1 VRFWDTSTIVP
12 LLLGEENTAAAHQ
25 SLREDPEMY
34 VWWGTGTECISAL
47 ARVERAGGQ
56 VSQALERLDGYA
68 EAWHEVAATDAVRR
82 TAARL
87 LRVHPLRA
95 ADALQLAAATV
106 ASEGDP
112 RTLPFVTF
120 DERLAAAA
128 SREGF
133 RVIRPASGVIRR
145 APVQHR

>member
-1 VRFWDTSTIVP
+1 VRYWDTSAVVP
-12 LLLGEENTAAAHQ
+12 LLVAEAATPRANDV
-25 SLREDPEMY
+25 LREDPGLV
-34 VWWGTGTECISAL
+34 VWWGTGTECVSAI
-47 ARVERAGGQ
+47 AREERAGLRPGE
-56 VSQALERLDGYA
+56 AFTRLDMLS
-68 EAWHEVAATDAVRR
+68 EAWLEIAASDAVRR

-95 ADALQLAAATV
+95 ADALQLAAAIV

-120 DERLAAAA
+120 DARLASAA

-133 RVIRPASGVIRR
+133 PVIGAE
-145 APVQHR
+145 APHDTR